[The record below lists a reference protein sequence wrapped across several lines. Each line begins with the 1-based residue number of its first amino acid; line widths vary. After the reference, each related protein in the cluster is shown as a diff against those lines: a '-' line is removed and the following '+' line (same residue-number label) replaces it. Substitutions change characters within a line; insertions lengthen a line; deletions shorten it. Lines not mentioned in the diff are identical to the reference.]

1 MVGGSGLTVDK
12 TRVRLGP
19 DDDFRLP
26 FYIRFQVFNRDVS
39 QMFAYGCAASPN
51 WRDAASQCLA
61 QAGTVSEGA
70 NLGFVYL
77 TDSLATEA
85 NDILDYLRVNT
96 GIYHWVGSVGMG
108 ICATGQEYYDRPAL
122 AIMLCSFEPNSFQV
136 FSGLREPADLER
148 IPMHFEGIPANF
160 AVIHADPRN
169 VNLDRLVEDFAGAM
183 ESGFVT
189 GGLTSTR
196 SEYVQIADIV
206 SKGGISG
213 VMFSDQVI
221 VSTRL
226 TQGCSPI
233 GPRHDITGAQ
243 RNVLISLDGRAA
255 LDVFR
260 EDIGESM
267 WQNIDRLGE
276 SLFAGLSVRASDTQ
290 DYLVRNLVGID
301 AANKLVAIGDTP
313 REGGRVT
320 FCRRDDSSAA
330 EDMERML
337 ESIKSGL
344 YRKPRGAVYYSCVGR
359 GANLFGQNSAE
370 LAMIR
375 DSLGDV
381 PLVGFFCSGE
391 ISHNRVYAYTGVL
404 TLFI

>member
-1 MVGGSGLTVDK
+1 M
-12 TRVRLGP
+12 
-19 DDDFRLP
+19 
-26 FYIRFQVFNRDVS
+26 FNRDVS
-39 QMFAYGCAASPN
+39 QPFVYGCAASPN
-51 WRDAASQCLA
+51 WRDAARLCLV
-61 QAGTVSEGA
+61 QAGAVPEGA

-77 TDSLATEA
+77 TDSLAA
-85 NDILDYLRVNT
+85 VADDILDFLRVNT
-96 GIYHWVGSVGMG
+96 GIYHWVGGVGMG
-108 ICATGQEYYDRPAL
+108 ICATGQEHYDHSAL
-122 AIMLCSFEPNSFQV
+122 AIMLCSFEPGSFQV
-136 FSGLREPADLER
+136 FSGLRAPADLEC

-169 VNLDRLVEDFAGAM
+169 SNLDRLVEDFAGMM

-196 SEYVQIADIV
+196 REYVQIADIV
-206 SKGGISG
+206 TKGGISG
-213 VMFSDQVI
+213 VMFSDQVV

-233 GPRHDITGAQ
+233 GPRHAITGAQ
-243 RNVLISLDGRAA
+243 QNVLVSLDGRAA

-267 WQNIDRLGE
+267 WQDIDRVGG
-276 SLFAGLSVRASDTQ
+276 SLFAGLSVRSSDSE

-301 AANKLVAIGDTP
+301 QANKLVAIGATP
-313 REGGRVT
+313 REGGRIT
-320 FCRRDDSSAA
+320 FCRRDDSSAT
-330 EDMERML
+330 EDMQRML

-344 YRKPRGAVYYSCVGR
+344 YRKPRGAVYYSCIGR
-359 GANLFGQNSAE
+359 GANLFGQNAE
-370 LAMIR
+370 ELTMIR
-375 DSLGDV
+375 DSLGDI
-381 PLVGFFCSGE
+381 PLVGFFCNGE